1 MDLDHSHPSLDDL
14 KRRAKRRIPHFVW
27 EFLDSG
33 TGDDFAHQQNKDA
46 FRAISLMPDVLTG
59 GREPDFSTRFL
70 GHDYGLPF
78 GIAPVGMSGLIWP
91 NGEAIL
97 ARVARETGMP
107 YCMSTMASMS
117 PEQVAGDL
125 GNGAWFQLYPPGD
138 PDLRRDIL
146 ARARDAG
153 FKTMVL
159 TVDIPAASRRERQRR
174 ADIRQPATITPRI
187 ALQCALRPEWS
198 LGMLKRGR
206 PTLAT
211 LAKYADVQSSKPGTD
226 HIGYRIRVSP
236 DWSYLETLRKEWDG
250 PLIVKGVMSPE
261 PAKRMVDMGV
271 DAIWVSNHGGRQFDA
286 VPPAI
291 EVLPQIRSALG
302 PDMPIVFCSGVQT
315 GTDVLRAIGRGADF
329 VMLGRAFHY
338 GMGAFGE
345 RGARHVADILK
356 DSLKADMG
364 QMGITRPTDV
374 RARLAP

>member
-1 MDLDHSHPSLDDL
+1 MDLDHSHPALDDL
-14 KRRAKRRIPHFVW
+14 KARAKRKIPHFVW

-33 TGDDFAHQQNKDA
+33 TGDDLAHLRNLAA
-46 FRAISLMPDVLTG
+46 FQKIDLLPDVLTG
-59 GREPDFSTRFL
+59 GPEPDFSTRFL
-70 GHDYGLPF
+70 GHDYRLPF

-91 NGEAIL
+91 DGEAIL
-97 ARVARETGMP
+97 ARVAREAGMP

-117 PEQVAGDL
+117 PEEVAGDL
-125 GNGAWFQLYPPGD
+125 GDGAWFQLYPPGD
-138 PDLRRDIL
+138 PELRRDLL

-153 FKTMVL
+153 FTAMVL
-159 TVDIPAASRRERQRR
+159 TVDIPAPSRRERQRR
-174 ADIRQPATITPRI
+174 ADIRQPAAITPRI

-211 LAKYADVQSSKPGTD
+211 LAKYADVKSPKPGTD
-226 HIGYRIRVSP
+226 HIGYRIRTSP
-236 DWSYLETLRKEWDG
+236 DWAYLEALRAEWDG
-250 PLIVKGVMSPE
+250 PLVVKGVMTPE
-261 PAKRMVDMGV
+261 PARRMVDMGV

-291 EVLPQIRSALG
+291 EALPGIRDALG
-302 PDMPIVFCSGVQT
+302 PNVPLIFCSGVQT
-315 GTDVLRAIGRGADF
+315 GTDVLRAIAYGADF

-345 RGARHVADILK
+345 TGAAHVVEILK
-356 DSLKADMG
+356 DGLKADMG

-374 RARLAP
+374 RARLAR